1 MKDKTCPLLAIGIF
15 AKVSTTN
22 NYDDFS
28 PYLPKCLKEDCEMW
42 IEAWSERRKGHC
54 GLRSK

>member
-1 MKDKTCPLLAIGIF
+1 MKEKTCPLLAIGFF
-15 AKVSTTN
+15 ARVSITN

-28 PYLPKCLKEDCEMW
+28 PYLPKCLKEDCGLW
-42 IEAWSERRKGHC
+42 IDACLGRKGYC